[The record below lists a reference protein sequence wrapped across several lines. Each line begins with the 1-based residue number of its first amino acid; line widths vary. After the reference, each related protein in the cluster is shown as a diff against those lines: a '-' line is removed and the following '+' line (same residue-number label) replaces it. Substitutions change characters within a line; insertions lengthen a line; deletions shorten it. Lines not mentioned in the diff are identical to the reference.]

1 MFKTKTEPLPL
12 KENME
17 KIVFN
22 YIDRVDVKDKKRTET
37 VVQNK
42 KSGDFEKLIFSML
55 KRFIDNNN
63 DKFAKH
69 LHNRR
74 PILPFRL
81 G

>member
-1 MFKTKTEPLPL
+1 
-12 KENME
+12 ME

-55 KRFIDNNN
+55 KRFIEKNH

-74 PILPFRL
+74 PVLPFRL
-81 G
+81 GGKLAKNQVLIYRI